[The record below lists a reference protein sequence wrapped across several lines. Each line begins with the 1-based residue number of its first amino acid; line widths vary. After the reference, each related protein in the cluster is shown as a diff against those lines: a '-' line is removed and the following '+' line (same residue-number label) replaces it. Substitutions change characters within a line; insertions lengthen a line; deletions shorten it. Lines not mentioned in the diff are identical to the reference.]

1 MRIIPFRAIPL
12 LLLPAVLAPTG
23 LRAQQGVARSSTP
36 APAPTRSSPVVVSAR
51 ERADLVLGSWTGPLS
66 LPGSTVT
73 LLITISRS
81 ASGLRALLDIPGGPV
96 QQRPLLIRQ
105 RQDSLQLA
113 ESNMS
118 LSYPCVLSP
127 DGSTLS
133 GTWTQVGLRQSL
145 VLHRGTPPA
154 SANGQKVRRKKVE
167 SKWENGEMENERPVG
182 IWNYYT
188 RDEVGDYVLFRTYD
202 YDKGELTFARPDNEG
217 YEILLPNGQWKTMIL
232 SEAPWFIGPH
242 DFLARLTAKM
252 GYPSVALKN
261 QVEGTVWVSFVVD
274 TAGHISDH
282 QLVRGL
288 GSGLDE
294 QALRVIKSIPSTF
307 TPGRDGTT
315 AVTARRKMAIVFK
328 L

>member
-1 MRIIPFRAIPL
+1 MRIIPFRAILFL
-12 LLLPAVLAPTG
+12 LLSAVLAPTG
-23 LRAQQGVARSSTP
+23 LRAQQGLASSTSP
-36 APAPTRSSPVVVSAR
+36 APPPTRTSPVVLTAR
-51 ERADLVLGSWTGPLS
+51 ERADLVLGSWNGPLS
-66 LPGSTVT
+66 LPGSTMT

-105 RQDSLQLA
+105 RQDSLQLS

-133 GTWTQVGLRQSL
+133 GTWTQVGLRQPL
-145 VLHRGTPPA
+145 VLHRGQPAA
-154 SANGQKVRRKKVE
+154 SANGQRVRRKKVE
-167 SKWENGEMENERPVG
+167 SKWETGETENDQPVG
-182 IWNYYT
+182 IWHYYH
-188 RDEVGDYVLFRTYD
+188 RDEVGDFVLYRTYD
-202 YDKGELTFARPDNEG
+202 YSAGRLTFARPDNEG
-217 YEILLPNGQWKTMIL
+217 YEVLLPTGQWQSTIL

-242 DFLARLTAKM
+242 DFLARLTANLV
-252 GYPSVALKN
+252 YPERALKN
-261 QVEGTVWVSFVVD
+261 KLEGTVWVSFVVD
-274 TAGHISDH
+274 AAGHISDH

-294 QALRVIKSIPSTF
+294 EALRVIKSIPSTF

-315 AVTARRKMAIVFK
+315 VVTTRRIMAIVFK